1 MQVSLE
7 RLRTL
12 KLIKNLKRKSYILNK
27 IKKNDKFLGV
37 KWRNLTS
44 ILLKEIQLWPWH
56 VLFFINW
63 IINHYVLWNF
73 GELFFFTCMT
83 SMGMAHKGK
92 MAITWGGD
100 RSRDV
105 NHLYKRHNIERS
117 QIMRIRL
124 SNCINLKVFCLIT
137 SINFNTLGT
146 QFCLLP
152 AFNMFLFNLC

>member
-1 MQVSLE
+1 MYYETLE
-7 RLRTL
+7 
-12 KLIKNLKRKSYILNK
+12 NY
-27 IKKNDKFLGV
+27 
-37 KWRNLTS
+37 
-44 ILLKEIQLWPWH
+44 
-56 VLFFINW
+56 
-63 IINHYVLWNF
+63 
-73 GELFFFTCMT
+73 FFFTCMR

-124 SNCINLKVFCLIT
+124 RNCINLKVFCLIT

>member
-7 RLRTL
+7 RLRSL
-12 KLIKNLKRKSYILNK
+12 KLIKNLKRKSSILNK
-27 IKKNDKFLGV
+27 IKKRQISWG
-37 KWRNLTS
+37 NLTS
-44 ILLKEIQLWPWH
+44 ILLKEIQLWLWH
-56 VLFFINW
+56 VLFFFINC

-73 GELFFFTCMT
+73 GELFFFTCMR

-124 SNCINLKVFCLIT
+124 RNCINLKVFCLIT

>member
-7 RLRTL
+7 RLRSL

-27 IKKNDKFLGV
+27 IKNDKFLGV

-56 VLFFINW
+56 VLFFINC

-83 SMGMAHKGK
+83 SMVMAHKGK